1 MTMFHR
7 VFAALGITFAYLFLS
22 NPASAG
28 SDPATLDNPLL
39 NRVFAAD
46 CGDYPRY
53 QFGSDYMLLD
63 QRGQREC
70 YPEKRYLVESNSVRV
85 VILGNDEIIFDYSGD
100 RIKMLGVTSGGVLN
114 KNAAASTWSQICN
127 MPLVTDIPCAAS
139 TK

>member
-1 MTMFHR
+1 
-7 VFAALGITFAYLFLS
+7 VNAILS
-22 NPASAG
+22 QG
-28 SDPATLDNPLL
+28 
-39 NRVFAAD
+39 
-46 CGDYPRY
+46 
-53 QFGSDYMLLD
+53 
-63 QRGQREC
+63 
-70 YPEKRYLVESNSVRV
+70 NSVLV